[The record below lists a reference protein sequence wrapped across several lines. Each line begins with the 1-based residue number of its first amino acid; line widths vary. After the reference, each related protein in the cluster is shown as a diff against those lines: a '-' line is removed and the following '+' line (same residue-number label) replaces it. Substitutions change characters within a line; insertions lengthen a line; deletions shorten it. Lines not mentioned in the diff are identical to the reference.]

1 VPAKKPTENRV
12 ESWGKTFYVEMTQ
25 AKDEED
31 IMFNTHQYLTPSSH
45 GAPLLDFP
53 NAPFGWTLEDA
64 DLAAQ
69 EDGLIL
75 TEQHWQVIRALQDYY
90 ARNED
95 TGINR
100 VELHDALDEKFHPQ
114 GGIKFL
120 YQLFPKGPVAQG
132 CRIAGLTPPSGTTV
146 PGFGSVA

>member
-1 VPAKKPTENRV
+1 
-12 ESWGKTFYVEMTQ
+12 
-25 AKDEED
+25 
-31 IMFNTHQYLTPSSH
+31 MFNTHQYLTPSSH
-45 GAPLLDFP
+45 GAPLQDFP
-53 NAPFGWTLEDA
+53 HAPFEWTLADA

-95 TGINR
+95 MGINR